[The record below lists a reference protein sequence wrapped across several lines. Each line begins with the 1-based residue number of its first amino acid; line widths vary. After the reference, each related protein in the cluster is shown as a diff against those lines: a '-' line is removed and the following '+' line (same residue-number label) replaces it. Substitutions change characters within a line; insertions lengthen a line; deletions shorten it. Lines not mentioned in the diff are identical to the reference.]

1 MTAQD
6 DLGAEVE
13 QLLRAFEAALAE
25 TDLLGR
31 HADPD
36 EEPERLRDLRQ
47 QVVEY
52 VRSVPAEHLPRQRCG
67 NCTGQGEVSAVHV
80 RRGSETELP
89 EFTTAQRLCPNC
101 WGTGLSLRHTEQP
114 PELEA

>member
-1 MTAQD
+1 MSAQD
-6 DLGAEVE
+6 ALGGEVE

-31 HADPD
+31 HVDPE
-36 EEPERLRDLRQ
+36 EEPAQLRALRQ
-47 QVVEY
+47 QVVEH
-52 VRSVPAEHLPRQRCG
+52 VRAAPAEQLPRERCR
-67 NCTGQGEVSAVHV
+67 NCGGQGEVSAVHV
-80 RRGSETELP
+80 RRGGETSLP

-114 PELEA
+114 PELDA